1 MIFQNYI
8 FIIYINEKE
17 YKINIKMEGNQNLR
31 FNTSN
36 NTKIFIAIF
45 LFISYTVFIIC
56 IMNRVI
62 ISIQVDYQHISNIN
76 TKFNISC
83 FYKDLFHIFN
93 LFNLQVLSFDILIIY
108 ISTFESIDLINRNL
122 EKIFQS
128 FLYFNYLFFGPILFG
143 VVILCMK
150 YGNEIS
156 FIYDKKTNYIFDFDY
171 INLFFI
177 FTYILISFTV
187 AVICPILYSYNDL
200 CNSIRMK
207 RYGNYLI
214 GYIFWSI
221 ALYSPDG
228 NRRINFNRE
237 NNGQND
243 QNIQNFM
250 MPIDNPLLFND

>member
-1 MIFQNYI
+1 
-8 FIIYINEKE
+8 
-17 YKINIKMEGNQNLR
+17 MEGNQNLR

-45 LFISYTVFIIC
+45 MFISYIVFIIT
-56 IMNRVI
+56 IINRVI

-83 FYKDLFHIFN
+83 LYKDVFHIFN
-93 LFNLQVLSFDILIIY
+93 LLNLQVLSFDILIIY
-108 ISTFESIDLINRNL
+108 ISTFESIELINRNL

-128 FLYFNYLFFGPILFG
+128 FLYFNYFFFGPILFG

-150 YGNEIS
+150 FGNEIS
-156 FIYDKKTNYIFDFDY
+156 FIYDKKTNNIFDFDY

-187 AVICPILYSYNDL
+187 SVICPIIYSFNDMS
-200 CNSIRMK
+200 NSIKMK

-221 ALYSPDG
+221 ALSNPDG
-228 NRRINFNRE
+228 NRRVNINRE
-237 NNGQND
+237 NNGQNE
-243 QNIQNFM
+243 QNLQNFI
-250 MPIDNPLLFND
+250 MPFDNPLLINDLND